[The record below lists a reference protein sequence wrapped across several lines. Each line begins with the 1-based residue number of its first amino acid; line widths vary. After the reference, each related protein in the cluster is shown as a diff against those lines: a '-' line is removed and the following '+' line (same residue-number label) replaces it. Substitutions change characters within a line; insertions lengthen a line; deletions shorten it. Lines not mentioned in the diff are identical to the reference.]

1 MNKLE
6 TLYTTFVWRKMASQ
20 NLIEDL
26 IIIGLITKNL
36 GNALNIPALI

>member
-1 MNKLE
+1 
-6 TLYTTFVWRKMASQ
+6 MASQ

-26 IIIGLITKNL
+26 IIIRLITKNL

>member
-26 IIIGLITKNL
+26 IIIDLITKKL
-36 GNALNIPALI
+36 GIALNIPALI

>member
-6 TLYTTFVWRKMASQ
+6 TYATFVWRKMASQ

-26 IIIGLITKNL
+26 IIIDLITKNL